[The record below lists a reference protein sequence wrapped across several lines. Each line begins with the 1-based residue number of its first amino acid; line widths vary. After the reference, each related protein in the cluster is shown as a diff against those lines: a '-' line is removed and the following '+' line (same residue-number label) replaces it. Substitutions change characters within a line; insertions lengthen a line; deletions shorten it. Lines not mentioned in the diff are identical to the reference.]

1 MTEQVSGEGRQVSE
15 EQECDEVDMSNY
27 SHLKLLPLR
36 PFLRPGEGQAMQP
49 SLCSLWIQ
57 LYKRKTTE
65 GILKT
70 QNIWLKRQV
79 SYRVLR
85 QGFHCSTLCLP

>member
-1 MTEQVSGEGRQVSE
+1 MSE

-49 SLCSLWIQ
+49 GLCAVYGFDSTKEKQQKEFL
-57 LYKRKTTE
+57 KHKTS
-65 GILKT
+65 G
-70 QNIWLKRQV
+70 
-79 SYRVLR
+79 
-85 QGFHCSTLCLP
+85 